1 MKEAILPEECGG
13 FRKNVGDGC
22 MTPYEGNE
30 EVVNTNYDTFVQA
43 DTELLNERRCDSDNK
58 ATGMPPGQK
67 TMETENEVD
76 SIINTT
82 EQKALT
88 SFTIDAILNKTD
100 DKKDGKKYNH
110 LFTSDNN
117 SIKIK
122 QCDDLKSQMKSTQI
136 LKDNTR
142 ISNHQ
147 NENEVLSNNYY
158 SDSNVFFD
166 NVPTGHFLW
175 MSPTPFYPLYPLS
188 FHNMSPTTGLT
199 SLYNVSPTTSITGLP
214 CFPSLPAHMAP
225 PLGYFMLDQNENRP
239 KAWDLK

>member
-1 MKEAILPEECGG
+1 
-13 FRKNVGDGC
+13 

-58 ATGMPPGQK
+58 TTGMPPGQK

-147 NENEVLSNNYY
+147 RYSSMRASSTYSCENEVLSNNYN

-214 CFPSLPAHMAP
+214 CFPSLPANMAP
-225 PLGYFMLDQNENRP
+225 PLGYFMLDHNENNLKP
-239 KAWDLK
+239 NAWDLK